1 MKEQESKRVLGSE
14 LHESHVGW
22 VGELCDNTETGKQP
36 TFQRNICITLT
47 IQSGVF
53 RTTGLGVSD
62 S

>member
-1 MKEQESKRVLGSE
+1 MVFGSE

-53 RTTGLGVSD
+53 ITTGLGVSD